1 MKMAIYG
8 IFYDLPDSPI
18 ILANNSVGN
27 GTTITASSS
36 APGFPV
42 AALKNPLTY
51 ERWMPNS
58 PSGGSFEISLP
69 NAPIDTIAFAAHSI
83 GTTGALVKIE
93 GYNGA
98 WVLIADYDA
107 TPVAQD
113 DSPYVLAFA
122 VDVVAYGYTKL
133 RISIDKQ
140 AEIGVV
146 YAGKRLEM
154 PLSIYGG
161 HTPDTIGRET
171 DIKTARSVSGNFL
184 GRTVV
189 RRGYEARYEF
199 KHLGAAWYRS
209 NFEPFA
215 KDAITNPFII
225 AWYPSKY
232 PDEVIYGWVEQDI
245 VGRNMGVR
253 DFMETSFTVKA
264 IGDGQ

>member
-1 MKMAIYG
+1 MAIYG
-8 IFYDLPDSPI
+8 FFYSLPDSPI
-18 ILANNSVGN
+18 ILANNLVGN

-93 GYNGA
+93 GYNGV
-98 WVLIADYDA
+98 WELLFDYGDL
-107 TPVAQD
+107 PVAPD
-113 DSPYVLAFA
+113 DSPYAIALP
-122 VDVVAYGYTKL
+122 VASVGGSGYTKL

-154 PLSIYGG
+154 PSSIYGG

>member
-8 IFYDLPDSPI
+8 VSYNLLDSPI

-83 GTTGALVKIE
+83 GTSGSLIKIE
-93 GYNGA
+93 SYNGA

-107 TPVAQD
+107 TPVALD
-113 DSPYVLAFA
+113 DSPYVIAFA
-122 VDVVAYGYTKL
+122 VDVVAVGYTKL

-140 AEIGVV
+140 AEIGVF
-146 YAGKRLEM
+146 YAGQRLEM
-154 PLSIYGG
+154 PLTIYGG
-161 HTPDTIGRET
+161 HTPDTMGRET

-199 KHLGAAWYRS
+199 KNLPAAWYRS
-209 NFEPFA
+209 HFEPFA

-232 PDEVIYGWVEQDI
+232 PEEVIYGWVEQDI

>member
-1 MKMAIYG
+1 MKMAIHG
-8 IFYDLPDSPI
+8 VFYNLPDSPI

-69 NAPIDTIAFAAHSI
+69 NAPIDTIAFAAHSM
-83 GTTGALVKIE
+83 GTTGSLLKMEV
-93 GYNGA
+93 YNGA
-98 WVLIADYDA
+98 WELFFDYGGL
-107 TPVAQD
+107 PVALD
-113 DSPYVLAFA
+113 DSPYVLVFG
-122 VDVVAYGYTKL
+122 VDLVAAGYTKL

-161 HTPDTIGRET
+161 RTPDTIGRDT

-209 NFEPFA
+209 HFEPFA

-232 PDEVIYGWVEQDI
+232 PEEVIYGWVEQDI

>member
-1 MKMAIYG
+1 MAIIGSSYT
-8 IFYDLPDSPI
+8 LPDAPI
-18 ILANNSVGN
+18 ILANNILIGQPA
-27 GTTITASSS
+27 TATS
-36 APGFPV
+36 AAGGFPASAV
-42 AALKNPLTY
+42 TNPLTY
-51 ERWMPNS
+51 ERWAPAT
-58 PSGGSFEISLP
+58 GGSSAVTIDLP
-69 NAPIDTIAFAAHSI
+69 GKFFNTIALAAHTLGTDGVTFTIAGLTGIGGWVDLITQTPTTDEPFVVCFGSI
-83 GTTGALVKIE
+83 KM
-93 GYNGA
+93 
-98 WVLIADYDA
+98 
-107 TPVAQD
+107 
-113 DSPYVLAFA
+113 F
-122 VDVVAYGYTKL
+122 TKL
-133 RISIDKQ
+133 RITIDKQ

-146 YAGKRLEM
+146 YAGMRLNM

-161 HTPDTIGRET
+161 HTPDTMGRET

-189 RRGYEARYEF
+189 RRGYEARHEF

-215 KDAITNPFII
+215 KDAITNPFFI

-232 PDEVIYGWVEQDI
+232 PNEVIYGWVEQDI

>member
-1 MKMAIYG
+1 
-8 IFYDLPDSPI
+8 
-18 ILANNSVGN
+18 
-27 GTTITASSS
+27 
-36 APGFPV
+36 
-42 AALKNPLTY
+42 
-51 ERWMPNS
+51 MPNS

-69 NAPIDTIAFAAHSI
+69 NAPIDTFAFAAHTLA
-83 GTTGALVKIE
+83 GTGCLIKVEAYIA
-93 GYNGA
+93 GA
-98 WVLIADYDA
+98 WVLFFDYGDLPIAADG
-107 TPVAQD
+107 
-113 DSPYVLAFA
+113 SPYVLALAQDIVA
-122 VDVVAYGYTKL
+122 VGGYTKL
-133 RISIDKQ
+133 RFSFDKQ
-140 AEIGVV
+140 VEIGVV

-154 PLSIYGG
+154 PSSIYGG

-209 NFEPFA
+209 HFEPFA

>member
-1 MKMAIYG
+1 MAIIGSSYT
-8 IFYDLPDSPI
+8 LPDAPI
-18 ILANNSVGN
+18 ILANNLLIGQPV
-27 GTTITASSS
+27 TATS
-36 APGFPV
+36 AAYGFP
-42 AALKNPLTY
+42 ALAVTNPLTY
-51 ERWMPNS
+51 ERWAPAT
-58 PSGGSFEISLP
+58 GGSNAVTIDLP
-69 NAPIDTIAFAAHSI
+69 PIRAFNTVAIAAHTLGTNGVTFTIAGFTSL
-83 GTTGALVKIE
+83 GGWVDLTTQTPTTDEPFVLCFGFLKI
-93 GYNGA
+93 
-98 WVLIADYDA
+98 
-107 TPVAQD
+107 
-113 DSPYVLAFA
+113 F
-122 VDVVAYGYTKL
+122 TKL
-133 RISIDKQ
+133 RITINKQ

-146 YAGKRLEM
+146 YAGLRLNM

-161 HTPDTIGRET
+161 HTPDTMGRET

-209 NFEPFA
+209 HFEPFA

-232 PDEVIYGWVEQDI
+232 PNEVIYGWVEQDI

>member
-1 MKMAIYG
+1 MAIHG
-8 IFYDLPDSPI
+8 FFYSLPDSPI
-18 ILANNSVGN
+18 ILANNLLIGQPA
-27 GTTITASSS
+27 TATS
-36 APGFPV
+36 AANGFPASAV
-42 AALKNPLTY
+42 TNPLTY
-51 ERWMPNS
+51 ERWAPAT
-58 PSGGSFEISLP
+58 GGSNAVTIDLP
-69 NAPIDTIAFAAHSI
+69 GGTFDTIAIAAHTL
-83 GTTGALVKIE
+83 GT
-93 GYNGA
+93 NG
-98 WVLIADYDA
+98 VTFTIAGWM
-107 TPVAQD
+107 
-113 DSPYVLAFA
+113 PYWGW
-122 VDVVAYGYTKL
+122 VDVITQTPTTDEPFVLCFGANKIYSKL
-133 RISIDKQ
+133 RITIDKQ

-154 PLSIYGG
+154 PLTIYGW

-209 NFEPFA
+209 HFEPFA
-215 KDAITNPFII
+215 KDAITNPFFI

-232 PDEVIYGWVEQDI
+232 PNEVIYGWVEQDI

>member
-1 MKMAIYG
+1 M
-8 IFYDLPDSPI
+8 
-18 ILANNSVGN
+18 ILANNLAIGATV
-27 GTTITASSS
+27 S
-36 APGFPV
+36 ATSEAHGFPASAV
-42 AALKNPLTY
+42 TNPLTY
-51 ERWMPNS
+51 ERWAPATAGS
-58 PSGGSFEISLP
+58 HAITIDVPST
-69 NAPIDTIAFAAHSI
+69 IDTIAIAAHTL
-83 GTTGALVKIE
+83 GT
-93 GYNGA
+93 NGA
-98 WVLIADYDA
+98 HVIISVFLTDVAAWFDLYSDTATSDEPIVLPFNSI
-107 TPVAQD
+107 TTISQV
-113 DSPYVLAFA
+113 
-122 VDVVAYGYTKL
+122 
-133 RISIDKQ
+133 RITINKQ
-140 AEIGVV
+140 AEIGVI
-146 YAGKRLEM
+146 YIGERLLM
-154 PLSIYGG
+154 PLTIYGG

-209 NFEPFA
+209 HFEPFA

-232 PDEVIYGWVEQDI
+232 PNEVIYGWVEQDI